1 MLLFLLI
8 LIFRLKKPERPSGW
22 AQWIVVAA
30 VPLISMAMLTMLY
43 HCIPLYAGEEPYE
56 LSALSLGLLAINI
69 MIFTLY
75 ATLSARANKLAAT
88 QQMLQQA
95 ELQNKYYHEVLAA
108 SDNMQGFRHDV
119 KNHLQVLGGFLEMNN
134 TKKAKQYLDEI
145 GIFLCEN
152 ETAVSFGYPLLDAV
166 LGGKIALAKS
176 MGVDIR
182 HTVLLDREIN
192 MDQMD
197 LCSILGN
204 TLDNAL
210 EECARMGGGN
220 AGKFVFIE
228 LENSVDALRL
238 TVGNSAGPA
247 GGPPAGSKSS
257 KQGQGHGIGL
267 AIVRRAVEKYGG
279 TMETGH
285 DGAAYQVR
293 INIPSKQPNGP
304 HPPH

>member
-1 MLLFLLI
+1 LESTYPDLSEKETLNQDVLACTCTTCIEAFL
-8 LIFRLKKPERPSGW
+8 G
-22 AQWIVVAA
+22 IVVSVAA
-30 VPLISMAMLTMLY
+30 L
-43 HCIPLYAGEEPYE
+43 
-56 LSALSLGLLAINI
+56 
-69 MIFTLY
+69 
-75 ATLSARANKLAAT
+75 
-88 QQMLQQA
+88 
-95 ELQNKYYHEVLAA
+95 
-108 SDNMQGFRHDV
+108 
-119 KNHLQVLGGFLEMNN
+119 
-134 TKKAKQYLDEI
+134 
-145 GIFLCEN
+145 
-152 ETAVSFGYPLLDAV
+152 V

-182 HTVLLDREIN
+182 HTVLLDGEIN